1 VANGKITNS
10 SVLIVG
16 GSLNGLTAALL
27 LAQRGVKCVVVERQ
41 PTTSVQY
48 KFRGISPRSM
58 EIYRGL
64 GIDEEIRANRT
75 GDQKAG
81 QIARMKNLSDPE
93 INWQGLPWAET
104 GDISP
109 ATAETCDQDRLEPI
123 LRKHAEERG
132 AEIRFNTELVDFDQD
147 EHGVNAR
154 IVDRGTNKEETVHA
168 SYLVAAD
175 GGGGKT
181 REALGIE
188 RHGPGVLQHWMN
200 VIFDTDLNPV
210 LDGRPITSVFLTDI
224 NGTFVP
230 RDEGRWLMAVQYVP
244 EQGQH
249 AEDFTAEYCRE
260 LIFRG
265 AGRSDFKAEVVD
277 ARSWTVAAYVADRF
291 AKGRA
296 FLIGDTAHLMPP
308 TGGFGGN
315 TGIHDAHNLAWKLD
329 AVLRGAAAPGLLDTY
344 DSERR
349 WIAERTLAQALARLQ
364 AWFKDPGKKL
374 PPAEK
379 ISDDYHVIFGQ
390 LYRSGAF
397 IAEGDSTADE
407 GFEDPRKPSGRPGS
421 RAAHV
426 IVERAG
432 ERLSTIDLFNGQWVL
447 LAGSGS
453 AWLDASK
460 RSSAATNFDLKQYS
474 VGPDGDLR
482 DVDNRWPAA
491 YGVNAD
497 GAVLVRPDGFI
508 AWRAPEASNE
518 PEKVLRHVFERLSCP

>member
-1 VANGKITNS
+1 MSDEKI
-10 SVLIVG
+10 
-16 GSLNGLTAALL
+16 
-27 LAQRGVKCVVVERQ
+27 
-41 PTTSVQY
+41 
-48 KFRGISPRSM
+48 
-58 EIYRGL
+58 
-64 GIDEEIRANRT
+64 D
-75 GDQKAG
+75 
-81 QIARMKNLSDPE
+81 
-93 INWQGLPWAET
+93 WQGLPWADT
-104 GDISP
+104 SDISP

-123 LRKHAEERG
+123 LRKHTEDLG

-147 EHGVNAR
+147 EHGVRGR
-154 IVDRGTNKEETVHA
+154 IVDHGTRKEDAVRA
-168 SYLVAAD
+168 SYLIAAD

-200 VIFDTDLNPV
+200 VIFDTDLSPV
-210 LDGRPITSVFLTDI
+210 LDGRPLTSVFLTDI

-230 RDEGRWLMAVQYVP
+230 RGEGRWLMAVQYVP
-244 EQGQH
+244 EQVQR
-249 AEDFTAEYCRE
+249 AEDFTDEYCRE

-265 AGRSDFKAEVVD
+265 AGRSDFKVEIVD

-296 FLIGDTAHLMPP
+296 FLIGDAAHLMPP

-315 TGIHDAHNLAWKLD
+315 TGIHDADNLAWKLD
-329 AVLRGAAAPGLLDTY
+329 AVLRGTAGPGLLETY

-349 WIAERTLAQALARLQ
+349 LIAERTLAQALARLQ

-379 ISDDYHVIFGQ
+379 IIDDYHVIFGQ

-397 IAEGDSTADE
+397 ITEEDFAAAD

-421 RAAHV
+421 RAAQV

-432 ERLSTIDLFNGQWVL
+432 EQLSTIDLFSGHWVL
-447 LAGSGS
+447 LVGSGGD
-453 AWLDASK
+453 AWLKAAQ
-460 RSSAATNFDLKQYS
+460 RTPAATSFNLQSYR
-474 VGPDGDLR
+474 VGPDGDVR
-482 DVDNRWPAA
+482 DVDHRWSPA

-497 GAVLVRPDGFI
+497 GAALIRPDGFI
-508 AWRAPEASNE
+508 AWRGREASDQ
-518 PEKVLRHVFERLSCP
+518 PEKVLRDVFERLSFREKSRVADGA